1 MKTGRILCHPF
12 HNGLEGVGMG
22 AGPSRFADDAVLV
35 GELRA
40 AGLRIEVETI
50 EAPEPTDPE
59 IVRIAEADRRLA
71 RRVRAAAEE
80 GAFPLVLAGN
90 CNSCLGTVAGLD
102 PAAAAVG
109 VVWFD
114 AHPDFDTPDRSLGFF
129 DGMGLAILTGNGW
142 DLLRATIPGFVPVAE
157 RDVVLVG
164 VRDFEPHQRA
174 SLEASGLRVLAG
186 SSFTPAELAG
196 ALEDLGRRIPR
207 VYLHIDLDALDPS
220 EGRANR
226 YAAEGGLSLRQLE
239 DAIDLVFGSLEVAAA
254 AVTAYD
260 PEVDED
266 GRMARSA
273 RRVLRAVARG
283 AVTGRAG

>member
-1 MKTGRILCHPF
+1 
-12 HNGLEGVGMG
+12 MG

-40 AGLRIEVETI
+40 A
-50 EAPEPTDPE
+50 
-59 IVRIAEADRRLA
+59 
-71 RRVRAAAEE
+71 AEE

-90 CNSCLGTVAGLD
+90 CNSCPGTVAGLD

-186 SSFTPAELAG
+186 SSCTPAERRSLRTTRRWTRTDAWPEAPVGCCAPSHAARSRDARAERSSMRSVPGPSTPAARGPARRALVAARRAARPRSRPAG
-196 ALEDLGRRIPR
+196 SPSPPGRR
-207 VYLHIDLDALDPS
+207 
-220 EGRANR
+220 
-226 YAAEGGLSLRQLE
+226 
-239 DAIDLVFGSLEVAAA
+239 
-254 AVTAYD
+254 
-260 PEVDED
+260 
-266 GRMARSA
+266 A
-273 RRVLRAVARG
+273 RRPKSW
-283 AVTGRAG
+283 T